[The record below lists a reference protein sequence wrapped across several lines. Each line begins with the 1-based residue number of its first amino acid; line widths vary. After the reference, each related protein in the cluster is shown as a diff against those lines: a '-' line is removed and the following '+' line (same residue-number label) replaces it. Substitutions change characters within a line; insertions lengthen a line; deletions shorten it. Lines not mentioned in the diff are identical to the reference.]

1 MSNTFYCQLRVQDV
15 ELKKCE
21 RYRLSVK
28 NGIPVEPCQEC
39 VDADLWRQYQESSDM
54 VVIEPAK
61 LPEPK
66 RGPQPKPEV
75 MPKKSEPIVEAA
87 KALMKR
93 CGYGAILGDG
103 NTTGKCK
110 TCYSREKNYRKG
122 LKCSN
127 CGKPITDYSKTG
139 LCIHCSA
146 SRGQEK
152 TMKQMEPETQSITV
166 EANENQYAQ
175 PVPEPVE
182 TVVQMQLMPPESLGA
197 AKIAIDRAFQDAERY
212 REIRS
217 LLQDLVDMEENRKA
231 TMTRIR
237 ELVA

>member
-1 MSNTFYCQLRVQDV
+1 MSNTFYCQLRRLHVSID
-15 ELKKCE
+15 KCDQF
-21 RYRLSVK
+21 RVAVDNGVK
-28 NGIPVEPCQEC
+28 IDPCKEC
-39 VDADLWRQYQESSDM
+39 VRNGQWKGFRETPVDPENISPVDIES
-54 VVIEPAK
+54 EEA
-61 LPEPK
+61 
-66 RGPQPKPEV
+66 RQPKTIQKPS
-75 MPKKSEPIVEAA
+75 KSEPIVEASKA
-87 KALMKR
+87 KHCEICGAL
-93 CGYGAILGDG
+93 LGDG

-110 TCYSREKNYRKG
+110 TCYSRLYNYRKG

-146 SRGQEK
+146 SRGQKSETVPK
-152 TMKQMEPETQSITV
+152 TGGETMETIKTHES
-166 EANENQYAQ
+166 EC
-175 PVPEPVE
+175 VPAEPVE
-182 TVVQMQLMPPESLGA
+182 TIVIEPTWLMPPESLGA
-197 AKIAIDRAFQDAERY
+197 AKIAIERAFQDAERY